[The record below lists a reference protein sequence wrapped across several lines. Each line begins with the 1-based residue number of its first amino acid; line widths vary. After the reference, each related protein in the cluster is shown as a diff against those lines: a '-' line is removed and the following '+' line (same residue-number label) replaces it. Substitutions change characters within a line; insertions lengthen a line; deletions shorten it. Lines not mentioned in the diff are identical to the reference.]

1 MKVDLLIHSAT
12 QLVTCAA
19 PDGPKRGA
27 AMRDVGLI
35 ADGAVA
41 IADGEIVTVGSTTD
55 LRAGFTARQT
65 LDAGG
70 KVVCPGFVDPHTH
83 AVYAGDR
90 VAEFEM
96 RLRGASYMEILQA
109 GGGILSTM
117 QATRA
122 ATVEQLVAEARP
134 RLDAMLALGTT
145 TVEVKT
151 GYGLDTAGELKML
164 HAIAALDATH
174 PADLV
179 PTFLGA
185 HAVPPEYRGRAGDY
199 VDLVVEEMLPA
210 VRDWKLEAGSWK
222 LEIARLGSAAR
233 ARGSWKLEASSPTS
247 SPQSPTSN
255 LQSPF
260 FCDAFCEAGVFDRD
274 QSRRVLEAGLAL
286 GLRPKIHADEFA
298 SLGGVALAVELGAVS
313 ADHLDATPPAEI
325 EALAASNTVGVVLP
339 AVNFNLGSAHF
350 ADARAMVDAG
360 VALAVATDLN
370 PGSAP
375 CPSMPL
381 VMAIA
386 CRYQRLLPAEAL
398 NAATI
403 NAAHAVGLGDRL
415 GSIEAGKQADLLIV
429 SAPNFCHLA
438 YQFGVNLIEGVVKRG
453 QLLPM

>member
-12 QLVTCAA
+12 QLITCAA
-19 PDGPKRGA
+19 PDGPKRGM

-35 ADGAVA
+35 PGGAVA
-41 IADGEIVTVGSTTD
+41 IADGEIVAVGPTAD
-55 LRAGFTARQT
+55 LRAAFTARQT

-90 VAEFEM
+90 AAEFEM
-96 RLRGASYMEILQA
+96 RVRGASYMEILQA

-122 ATVEQLVAEARP
+122 ATVEQLVAESRP
-134 RLDAMLALGTT
+134 RLDAMVALGTT

-151 GYGLDTAGELKML
+151 GYGLDAAGELKML
-164 HAIAALDATH
+164 QAIAALDAAH

-185 HAVPPEYRGRAGDY
+185 HAVPPEYQGRAGDY
-199 VDLVVEEMLPA
+199 VDLIVEEMLPEVEKWRLE
-210 VRDWKLEAGSWK
+210 VRDWKLEAGSRK
-222 LEIARLGSAAR
+222 SEIGGIDLQ
-233 ARGSWKLEASSPTS
+233 P
-247 SPQSPTSN
+247 PTSN
-255 LQSPF
+255 LRSLISNPQPPL
-260 FCDAFCEAGVFDRD
+260 FCDVFCEANVFDRD

-286 GLRPKIHADEFA
+286 GLLPKIHADEFA

-313 ADHLDATPPAEI
+313 ADHLDVTPPADI

-360 VALAVATDLN
+360 IALAVATDLN

-415 GSIEAGKQADLLIV
+415 GSIEVGKQADLLIV
-429 SAPNFCHLA
+429 SAPHYCHLA
-438 YQFGVNLIEGVVKRG
+438 YQFGVNLVERVVKRG
-453 QLLPM
+453 QLLPA